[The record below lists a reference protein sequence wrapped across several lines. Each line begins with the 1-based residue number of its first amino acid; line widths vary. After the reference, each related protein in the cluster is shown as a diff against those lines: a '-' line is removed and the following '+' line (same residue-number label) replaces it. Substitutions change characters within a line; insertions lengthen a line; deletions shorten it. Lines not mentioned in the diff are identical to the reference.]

1 MSDKA
6 TRQPIKI
13 GAIAVEGFMM
23 PDGSYRMSQT
33 SAAAAVGKDEIN
45 ARRFLDSTGIKTLL
59 GKGYTP
65 DTIEVESTEQARGQT
80 RINAL
85 PLEVVTAFWVW
96 QCFRGN
102 KQAIAL
108 VMGLAT
114 ETLERRFDAAFGVSR
129 SEADYNQRLSDRLQ
143 QLEASLEQLGAAYAE
158 PDTLREHIARLEQQL
173 RDNGLQPWELPL
185 DDAAGDK

>member
-6 TRQPIKI
+6 TRQPINI

-65 DTIEVESTEQARGQT
+65 DT
-80 RINAL
+80 
-85 PLEVVTAFWVW
+85 
-96 QCFRGN
+96 
-102 KQAIAL
+102 
-108 VMGLAT
+108 
-114 ETLERRFDAAFGVSR
+114 
-129 SEADYNQRLSDRLQ
+129 
-143 QLEASLEQLGAAYAE
+143 
-158 PDTLREHIARLEQQL
+158 LREYIARLEPKL
-173 RDNGLQPWELPL
+173 RDNGLEPCELPQQP
-185 DDAAGDK
+185 AQGGK